1 MDVRGAMM
9 DSVGNKFNLDDQGTR
24 FDHYMELK
32 EVFMLGIDVIDRMNS
47 SFVSDA
53 DRVTKIKLQNAVEVI
68 NKRLDYLSDFTEKTH
83 YYGDLA
89 REVNAAGIH
98 RTPLLAGGSD
108 EPQVKH
114 QPSDSKNSSDTTNLG

>member
-1 MDVRGAMM
+1 M
-9 DSVGNKFNLDDQGTR
+9 DSIGSRLDLLEKGTR
-24 FDHYMELK
+24 YEHYVELK
-32 EVFMLGIDVIDRMNS
+32 EVFMLGLDILERMNP
-47 SFVSDA
+47 SFMSDA
-53 DRVTKIKLQNAVEVI
+53 DKVMRVKLQNTVEVI

-98 RTPLLAGGSD
+98 RTPLLAGSSD

-114 QPSDSKNSSDTTNLG
+114 QPSDSKNSGNTTNLG